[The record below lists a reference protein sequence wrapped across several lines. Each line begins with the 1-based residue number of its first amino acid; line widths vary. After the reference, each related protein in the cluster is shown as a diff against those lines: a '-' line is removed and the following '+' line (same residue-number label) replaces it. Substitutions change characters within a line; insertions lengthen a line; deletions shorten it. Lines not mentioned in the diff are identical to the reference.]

1 MKITNVRGNV
11 YKIEE
16 MTEGKLLSLYWALD
30 DKRKAHN
37 GYLGSV
43 DYDCWL
49 QLTRFFE
56 DKVPAAVRG

>member
-37 GYLGSV
+37 GYLGRLRLLATTNS
-43 DYDCWL
+43 L
-49 QLTRFFE
+49 LR
-56 DKVPAAVRG
+56 R